1 MVCELPG
8 KKQEGIRMN
17 WIRVIAGIIMLWSST
32 VWGATLTWTASSE
45 PDLSGYRVYQC
56 SLQPCTLSS
65 GNASLLVTLGTVA
78 SFNIGTP
85 ATTQYY
91 FLTAYDFA
99 NNASAASNLATFT
112 PAGAPPPPPPPAVSL
127 TVVGDP
133 ATGPWG
139 VAGSTTDLRDVMA
152 TVRLDGVV
160 HHTENNA
167 PYGFPDDNGT
177 TATTGLFGTGSHTVE
192 FVFYLQGTTTE
203 IGRASVTVQEGTP
216 PPPPPVA
223 PPAIGTSPTSLSFTA
238 TQNSGN
244 PATQT
249 LSISNTGDGTLSWT
263 ASDNAPWLTLSPAS
277 GTGDGAVT
285 LTVTTGTLTAGGHN
299 ATVTLNA
306 TGATSVTVPV
316 TFTIATVPV
325 PPAIGVSPTSLSFTA
340 TKGGADPETQTLSI
354 SNTGGGTLNWTAI
367 DNAPWLTLLT
377 LLGQA
382 SGTGNGVM
390 TVSVATGTM
399 AVGTYT
405 GSITLSATGA
415 STVTVP
421 VTFTIGR
428 QRHRQ

>member
-1 MVCELPG
+1 
-8 KKQEGIRMN
+8 MN
-17 WIRVIAGIIMLWSST
+17 WVRAIAGILMLWSSA

-45 PDLSGYRVYQC
+45 PDLAGYRVYQC
-56 SLQPCTLSS
+56 SLQSCTLSS
-65 GNASLLVTLGTVA
+65 GNASLLATLGTVA

-85 ATTQYY
+85 SNTQYY
-91 FLTAYDFA
+91 FVTAYDFA
-99 NNASAASNLATFT
+99 NNASGESNLATYT
-112 PAGAPPPPPPPAVSL
+112 PAGAPPPSPPPAVSL

-152 TVRLDGVV
+152 TVHLDGVV

-177 TATTGLFGTGSHTVE
+177 TATTGLFGAGSHTVE

-203 IGRASVTVQEGTP
+203 IGRASVTVQEGSP
-216 PPPPPVA
+216 PPPPPVE
-223 PPAIGTSPTSLSFTA
+223 PPAIGASPTSFSFTA
-238 TQNSGN
+238 TQGGAN

-285 LTVTTGTLTAGGHN
+285 LTVTIGALAAGSYS

-316 TFTIATVPV
+316 TFTVATVPV

-340 TKGGADPETQTLSI
+340 TRGGADPATQTLSI

-367 DNAPWLTLLT
+367 DNVPWLTLLT

-382 SGTGNGVM
+382 SGTGNSVV
-390 TVSVATGTM
+390 TVSVSTGTM
-399 AVGTYT
+399 GVGTYT

-415 STVTVP
+415 SSVTVP
-421 VTFTIGR
+421 VTFTIKKK
-428 QRHRQ
+428 QRRR